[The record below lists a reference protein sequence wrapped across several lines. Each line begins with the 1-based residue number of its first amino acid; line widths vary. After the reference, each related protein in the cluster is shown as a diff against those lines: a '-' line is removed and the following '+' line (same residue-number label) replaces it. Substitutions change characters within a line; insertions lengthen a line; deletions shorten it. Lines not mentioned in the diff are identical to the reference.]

1 MKLTKI
7 KGIVIKETSYKD
19 NDKIITI
26 LSEELGKVSVIAK
39 GAKKTNSPNLA
50 SSQYLVYSE
59 FVLYKSTNYYYIN
72 SSEVINM
79 FYNLRVDFEKLQI
92 AFELTKLV
100 YSVTDENQD
109 TSQVLKLLLNT
120 LYVIDKLNKN
130 EKLVTAIFKIKL
142 LDILGFTPRLDVC
155 NNCRKKLYED
165 VEEKVFYDY
174 INNIFFCRECIL
186 NSAKKQCIE
195 ISVPTLVAINYV
207 VRSDIKKI
215 FSFELKETYDFELFG
230 QVFTEAISNSI

>member
-26 LSEELGKVSVIAK
+26 LSDELGRVSVIAK

-72 SSEVINM
+72 SSEVLNM
-79 FYNLRVDFEKLQI
+79 FYNLRVNFEKLQI

-109 TSQVLKLLLNT
+109 TSQILKLLLNT
-120 LYVIDKLNKN
+120 LYVIDKLNKD
-130 EKLVTAIFKIKL
+130 EKLVTAIFKVKL

-155 NNCRKKLYED
+155 SSCRKKIYED
-165 VEEKVFYDY
+165 VEEKVYYNYTNNTFY
-174 INNIFFCRECIL
+174 CRECVL
-186 NSAKKQCIE
+186 NSSKNKCIE
-195 ISVPTLVAINYV
+195 ISVPTLIAINYV

-215 FSFELKETYDFELFG
+215 FSFELKEKYDFELFG
-230 QVFTEAISNSI
+230 QVYTDAISNSV

>member
-26 LSEELGKVSVIAK
+26 LSDELGKVSVIAK

-59 FVLYKSTNYYYIN
+59 FILYKSTNYYYIN

-79 FYNLRVDFEKLQI
+79 FYNLRVDFEKLQV
-92 AFELTKLV
+92 AFELTKLI

-109 TSQVLKLLLNT
+109 TSQILKLFLNT
-120 LYVIDKLNKN
+120 LYVIDKLNKD
-130 EKLVTAIFKIKL
+130 EKVVTAVFKIKL
-142 LDILGFTPRLDVC
+142 FDILGFAPRLDIC
-155 NNCRKKLYED
+155 NHCRKKLYENT
-165 VEEKVFYDY
+165 EEKVFYDY
-174 INNIFFCRECIL
+174 INNTFFCRECVL
-186 NSAKKQCIE
+186 NSQKKQCIE
-195 ISVPTLVAINYV
+195 ISVPTLIAINYV
-207 VRSDIKKI
+207 VRADIKKV
-215 FSFELKETYDFELFG
+215 FSFELKEKYDFELFG
-230 QVFTEAISNSI
+230 QVFTESISNSI

>member
-1 MKLTKI
+1 MKLTKV

-26 LSEELGKVSVIAK
+26 LTDTLGKVSVMAK

-79 FYNLRVDFEKLQI
+79 FYNLRIDFEKLNI
-92 AFELTKLV
+92 AFEFTKLV

-109 TSQVLKLLLNT
+109 TSDILKLLLNT
-120 LYVIDKLNKN
+120 LYVIDKLNKDP
-130 EKLVTAIFKIKL
+130 KLVTAIFKIKL
-142 LDILGFTPRLDVC
+142 LGILGFTPRLDVC
-155 NNCRKKLYED
+155 NSCRKKIYEN

-174 INNIFFCRECIL
+174 INNIFFCRDCVL
-186 NSAKKQCIE
+186 NSEKKRYIE
-195 ISVPTLVAINYV
+195 ISVPTLIAINYV
-207 VRSDIKKI
+207 VRSDIKKV
-215 FSFELKETYDFELFG
+215 FSFELKEKYDFELFG
-230 QVFTEAISNSI
+230 QVFTETIQNSI

>member
-26 LSEELGKVSVIAK
+26 LSDELGKVSVIAK

-59 FVLYKSTNYYYIN
+59 FVLYKGTNYYYVN

-100 YSVTDENQD
+100 FSVTDENQD
-109 TSQVLKLLLNT
+109 TSSVLKLLLNT
-120 LYVIDKLNKN
+120 LYVIDKLDKDP
-130 EKLVTAIFKIKL
+130 KLVTAIFKIKL
-142 LDILGFTPRLDVC
+142 LDILGFTPRIDVC
-155 NNCRKKLYED
+155 NNCRKKTYEN

-174 INNIFFCRECIL
+174 INNTFYCRDCVL
-186 NSAKKQCIE
+186 NSSKNRCIE
-195 ISVPTLVAINYV
+195 ISVPTLIAINYV
-207 VRSDIKKI
+207 IKSDIKKV
-215 FSFELKETYDFELFG
+215 FSFDLKEKYDFELFG
-230 QVFTEAISNSI
+230 QVFTETISNSI

>member
-1 MKLTKI
+1 MKLTKV
-7 KGIVIKETSYKD
+7 KGIVIKETSYRD

-26 LSEELGKVSVIAK
+26 LTDSLGKVSVMAK

-59 FVLYKSTNYYYIN
+59 FILYKSTNYYYIN

-79 FYNLRVDFEKLQI
+79 FYNLRIDFEKLNI

-109 TSQVLKLLLNT
+109 TADILKLLLNT
-120 LYVIDKLNKN
+120 LYVIDKLNKDP
-130 EKLVTAIFKIKL
+130 KLVTAIFKIKL
-142 LDILGFTPRLDVC
+142 LGILGFTPRLDVC
-155 NNCRKKLYED
+155 NNCRKKIYENI
-165 VEEKVFYDY
+165 EEKVFYDY
-174 INNIFFCRECIL
+174 INNIFLCRDCVL
-186 NSAKKQCIE
+186 NSDKKRYIE
-195 ISVPTLVAINYV
+195 ISVPTLIAINYV

-215 FSFELKETYDFELFG
+215 FSFDLKEKYDFELFG
-230 QVFTEAISNSI
+230 QVYTETIQNSL